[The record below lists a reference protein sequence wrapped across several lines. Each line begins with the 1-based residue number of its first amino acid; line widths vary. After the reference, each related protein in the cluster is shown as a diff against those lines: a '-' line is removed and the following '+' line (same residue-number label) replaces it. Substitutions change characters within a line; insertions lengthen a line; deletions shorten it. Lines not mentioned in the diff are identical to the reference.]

1 MQAFYV
7 PDLLMK
13 GKMSSNIRGWTTA
26 KLRIDK
32 TGFHGNGLEV
42 VVGDFALADSALQ
55 RVPELLLVDM
65 LSSRVRSL
73 SLNS

>member
-42 VVGDFALADSALQ
+42 VSDFALADSALQ